1 MAPTLTTFAAP
12 MKSPE
17 AVTGGAA
24 SLGAALHEDMAPT
37 LTTFAAPTGGA
48 ASLGAALH
56 EA

>member
-1 MAPTLTTFAAP
+1 MAPTLNSFASP

-24 SLGAALHEDMAPT
+24 SLGAAHR
-37 LTTFAAPTGGA
+37 
-48 ASLGAALH
+48 

>member
-1 MAPTLTTFAAP
+1 MAPTLTSFATP

-24 SLGAALHEDMAPT
+24 SLGTAFL
-37 LTTFAAPTGGA
+37 
-48 ASLGAALH
+48 